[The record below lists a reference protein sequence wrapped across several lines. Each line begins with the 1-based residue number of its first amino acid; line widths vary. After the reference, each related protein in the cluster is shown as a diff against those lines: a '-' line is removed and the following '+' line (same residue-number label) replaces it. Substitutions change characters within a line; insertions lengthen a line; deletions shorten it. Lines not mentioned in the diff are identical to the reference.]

1 VPTPPEGSPPKDL
14 AITDRTGLRR
24 LKERGTHER
33 AVVEQILDEG
43 LLCHVGVDDGGTPV
57 VTPMA
62 YARVDDH
69 LYLHGAPGNRTLRL
83 IAGGVQACVTVTLLD
98 ALVLAR
104 SAFHHSMNYRCV
116 MLFGSGCAVEDSE
129 EKLLASAALLEHM
142 ARGRSRDARLPNDSE
157 LRSTLIVRFPIDE
170 GSAKVRTGG
179 PKDDEE
185 DMDSPIWAGQIPF
198 ELVAHAGVPEDGLPM
213 DTVVPP
219 YARSYPPRHDR

>member
-1 VPTPPEGSPPKDL
+1 MPRPEGTSAGDL
-14 AITDRTGLRR
+14 PITDRTGLRR
-24 LKERGTHER
+24 LRERGSHDR
-33 AVVEQILDEG
+33 ALVHAILDEG
-43 LLCHVGVDDGGTPV
+43 LLCHIGVNDGTPV

-62 YARVDDH
+62 YARVDEH

-83 IAGGVQACVTVTLLD
+83 VADGQEACVTVTLFD

-116 MLFGSGCAVEDSE
+116 MLFGTGSAVDDPE
-129 EKLLASAALLEHM
+129 EKLAASAALLEHM
-142 ARGRSRDARLPNDSE
+142 GPGRSADARMPTESE

-185 DMDSPIWAGQIPF
+185 DLAKPIWAGQIPF
-198 ELVAHAGVPEDGLPM
+198 DLVARPAVPDDGLPEG
-213 DTVVPP
+213 TVVPP
-219 YARSYPPRHDR
+219 YAARYPRRGRT